1 MPTPDMSTLGIWRC
15 LIVDKQCIFV
25 LVIVKGFFFK
35 DRSSEDGELLV
46 VDRDN
51 QEDNALFYVRCIA
64 PKVQGIRNFSFKLN
78 VLSTTTLNCTR
89 PLFNR
94 VHSVSKLGC
103 FPCSQEHGLCNQ
115 QILLC
120 INRWSRLCFL
130 NFSSILQLLML
141 NERYIISHEFYLE

>member
-1 MPTPDMSTLGIWRC
+1 MQALPHYLYAYARYVHFGDLKMFDCGQTMHICFGYR
-15 LIVDKQCIFV
+15 Q
-25 LVIVKGFFFK
+25 
-35 DRSSEDGELLV
+35 SSEDGELLV

-78 VLSTTTLNCTR
+78 VLSTTTLSCTR

-120 INRWSRLCFL
+120 INRHVRFFDAAAKMSV
-130 NFSSILQLLML
+130 
-141 NERYIISHEFYLE
+141 